1 MVMVYL
7 IASIHITMCIIME
20 MQIMATETSN
30 IIVLVHST
38 TMVGTSMAVMS
49 VPLGSD
55 SDWTCAV
62 LLAFMLG
69 SLLVWQS

>member
-1 MVMVYL
+1 MVYL
-7 IASIHITMCIIME
+7 MAYIHITMCITMG
-20 MQIMATETSN
+20 MQIMATAMSN

-55 SDWTCAV
+55 SDGTCAV
-62 LLAFMLG
+62 LLAFMVG
-69 SLLVWQS
+69 LLM